1 MASRQEWPTV
11 YWEDVAEGQELPP
24 ISLDVTIK
32 RCIVAVAATRDFY
45 DIHHNQ
51 EFARASG
58 VKDIFV
64 NTMFNQGL
72 AGRFM
77 TDWSGPEGEIRRLQI
92 AMRESTYPGD
102 VVTVTGK
109 VTKKY
114 VSEAGDHLVDL
125 DILIAN
131 PRGPAVIAAGTI
143 ALPTRDG
150 AARGAS

>member
-1 MASRQEWPTV
+1 MTGQRTCTRV
-11 YWEDVAEGQELPP
+11 LWEDVAEGQELPP
-24 ISLDVTIK
+24 ISLDMTIK
-32 RCIVAVAATRDFY
+32 RCIIAVAATRDFY

-77 TDWSGPEGEIRRLQI
+77 TDWTGPEGEIRRLGI

-102 VVTVTGK
+102 TVTVNGK
-109 VTKKY
+109 VVKKY
-114 VSEAGDHLVDL
+114 VNESGDHLVDL
-125 DILIAN
+125 DVVISN
-131 PRGPAVIAAGTI
+131 PRGPAVIAQGTM
-143 ALPTRDG
+143 ALPV
-150 AARGAS
+150 RGAGG